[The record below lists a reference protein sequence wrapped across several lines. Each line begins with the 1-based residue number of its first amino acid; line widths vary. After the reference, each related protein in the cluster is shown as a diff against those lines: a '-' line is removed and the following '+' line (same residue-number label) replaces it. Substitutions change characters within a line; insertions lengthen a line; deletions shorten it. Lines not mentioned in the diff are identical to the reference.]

1 LQILIP
7 EFIMPNRR
15 LKHPLFITLLFPAL
29 LAVPPLRADDAK
41 PPKPSIAKEKIA
53 AAEALTGV
61 GFSDAQRELM
71 GEALADQLKNYQGIR
86 IVPLKNGDPAPFA
99 FDPVPPG
106 FKFETERRPFIATPP
121 AVLRVPKNLDE
132 LAYAPVAELGELIRT
147 KQVSS
152 EALTRMYLDRI
163 KKYDPKILAVI
174 TVTEDLAIAQAKQ
187 ADAEIAAGKYRG
199 PLHGIPYGA
208 KDLLAVKGYPTTWGA
223 PPYKTQTFAE
233 SAAVIKRLEAAGAVL
248 IAKTSLGELAMDD
261 VWFGGRT
268 NNPWN
273 LKLGS
278 SGSSAGSAAG
288 VSAAFF
294 PFAIGSETWG
304 SIVSPATVCGV
315 TGLRPTF
322 GRVSRQ
328 GAMALSWSMDKL
340 GPICRTVEDCAL
352 ILDAIRGADGLDPAA
367 RDAPFNYDPAVSL
380 KDVRIG
386 YMKEEFDK
394 EKAGPGKLAD
404 AATLKKLEAMGATL
418 IPIEIPKYPIND
430 LQVIL
435 LAESGAAFDELT
447 RSHRDDQLVQQAK
460 DRWPNIFRASR
471 FIPAVEYLQASRIRN
486 LVIRDFAQTMET
498 VDVYLAPSLEGDD
511 LLLTNL
517 TGHPAVVVPNGFDD
531 GEKHPTSITFIGKL
545 YGEAKL
551 LAVAKAYQDATKFH
565 LQRPLLRPAESDFGY

>member
-1 LQILIP
+1 MQS
-7 EFIMPNRR
+7 RT
-15 LKHPLFITLLFPAL
+15 LKLPLLAAIIAAAFPAG
-29 LAVPPLRADDAK
+29 APLRAQESSA
-41 PPKPSIAKEKIA
+41 PKPAVAKEKTA
-53 AAEALTGV
+53 AAEELSGLR
-61 GFSDAQRELM
+61 FSDAQRELM
-71 GEALADQLKNYQGIR
+71 GETLADQLKNYQGIR
-86 IVPLKNGDPAPFA
+86 TVPLKNGDPAPFT
-99 FDPVPPG
+99 FDPVPPV
-106 FKFETERRPFIATPP
+106 FVFETERRPFVASPP
-121 AVLRVPKNLDE
+121 AQLRVPKNLDE
-132 LAYAPVAELGELIRT
+132 LAYATVGELGELIRT
-147 KQVSS
+147 KQITSV
-152 EALTRMYLDRI
+152 ELTTMYLERI
-163 KKYDPKILAVI
+163 KKYDPRILAVI
-174 TVTEDLAIAQAKQ
+174 TLTEELALKQARQ

-223 PPYKTQTFAE
+223 PPYKTQSFAD
-233 SAAVIKRLEAAGAVL
+233 SAAVIKKLEAAGAVL

-304 SIVSPATVCGV
+304 SIVSPSTVCGV

-322 GRVSRQ
+322 GRVSRH
-328 GAMALSWSMDKL
+328 GAMALSWSMDKI

-352 ILDAIRGADGLDPAA
+352 IFNAIQGADGFDPAA
-367 RDAPFNYDPAVSL
+367 RDLPFNYDPAISL

-386 YMKEEFDK
+386 YMKDEFDK
-394 EKAGPGKLAD
+394 EKPGPGKLAD
-404 AATLKKLEAMGATL
+404 AATLKKLQQMGATL
-418 IPIEIPKYPIND
+418 IPIEIPKYPLND
-430 LQVIL
+430 LTVIL

-460 DRWPNIFRASR
+460 DRWPNVFRAAR

-486 LVIRDFAQTMET
+486 LLIRDFAQTMDG
-498 VDVYLAPSLEGDD
+498 VDVYLAPSLEGDN

-517 TGHPAVVVPNGFDD
+517 TGHPAVVLPNGFD
-531 GEKHPTSITFIGKL
+531 EKENPPTSITFNGRL

-565 LQRPLLRPAESDFGY
+565 LQRPILRAAEPAAKPE